1 MDYSKW
7 VAGWNDAV
15 AAAAQKVSSHLP
27 NILSA
32 LALLV
37 VGWLLARLLRRWTVT
52 LVGASLERLLR
63 TAAARGALERTG
75 VRHTVPAVTGA
86 AVFWTVIVFAVAA
99 AVEIL
104 GLPAVTNLVGR
115 LAYYIPQ
122 VVAAIL
128 IVFAGYLTGNLAYG
142 AVSTA
147 AASLHVAYANALG
160 RAAQVAILLVAIVIG
175 VDQVGIDSTFLIVTL
190 TIILAATLG
199 GAALAFGLGCGTA
212 VSNIISSY
220 YLTKAYRIGQKVRI
234 AGLEGRIVEIAP
246 TSVVLQTA
254 DGRVFVPAKKFSE
267 ETSTLLTGEV

>member
-1 MDYSKW
+1 MDYAKW
-7 VAGWNDAV
+7 VVGWNDALS
-15 AAAAQKVSSHLP
+15 AAVQKVSSHLP

-32 LALLV
+32 VALLLA
-37 VGWLLARLLRRWTVT
+37 GWLLARLLRLWTARV
-52 LVGASLERLLR
+52 VGASLERLLR
-63 TAAARGALERTG
+63 TAAARGTLERTG
-75 VRHTVPAVTGA
+75 VHKTVPAVIGA

-104 GLPAVTNLVGR
+104 GLPAVTNLLGR

-128 IVFAGYLTGNLAYG
+128 IVFAGYLAGNLAYG

-160 RAAQVAILLVAIVIG
+160 RAAQITILLVAIVIG

-190 TIILAATLG
+190 TIILATTLG

-212 VSNIISSY
+212 VSNIIASY

-246 TSVVLQTA
+246 TSVVLQTP

-267 ETSTLLTGEV
+267 ETSMLLTGEA

>member
-1 MDYSKW
+1 MDYSRW
-7 VAGWNDAV
+7 VEGWNEALS
-15 AAAAQKVSSHLP
+15 AATQKVSSHLP

-32 LALLV
+32 LALLLI
-37 VGWLLARLLRRWTVT
+37 GWLLAELLRRWTVK
-52 LVGASLERLLR
+52 LVRLSLERLLR
-63 TAAARGALERTG
+63 TEAARGALERTG
-75 VRHTVPAVTGA
+75 VRRTVPAVIGA

-104 GLPAVTNLVGR
+104 GLPAVTNLLGR

-128 IVFAGYLTGNLAYG
+128 IVFVGYLAGNLTYG

-147 AASLHVAYANALG
+147 AASLNVAYANALG
-160 RAAQVAILLVAIVIG
+160 RAAQFTILLVAIVIAI
-175 VDQVGIDSTFLIVTL
+175 DQVGIDSTFLIVTL
-190 TIILAATLG
+190 TIVLATTLG

-212 VSNIISSY
+212 VSNIIACY

-234 AGLEGRIVEIAP
+234 GGLEGRIVEIAP
-246 TSVVLQTA
+246 TSVVLQTP

-267 ETSTLLTGEV
+267 ETSVLLTGEA